1 MSASG
6 HDRTFALHQPMSAL
20 PPIATSIVS
29 ALLRGSQLIIVFDPV
44 GERGAQGLWAA
55 HPLPS
60 ERNGRRARQHHDPSP
75 YLDSAIEI
83 HDIFIR
89 EPDASR

>member
-60 ERNGRRARQHHDPSP
+60 ERNGAACPATPRPESLLGLGHRDPR
-75 YLDSAIEI
+75 YLHS
-83 HDIFIR
+83 
-89 EPDASR
+89 